1 MELLV
6 VTGAG
11 IAEKVA
17 NSSNPWIYLSIV
29 LIFAALFAGRY
40 IFNYLVQLDQ
50 SHREE
55 SKEREKALMS
65 HLERSNESQ
74 ERTAHALEGINI
86 SLSTLEGRV
95 DRIEK
100 HAYKKESA

>member
-1 MELLV
+1 MKLLV

-17 NSSNPWIYLSIV
+17 NSSNPWIYLSII
-29 LIFAALFAGRY
+29 LIVAALLAGRY
-40 IFNYLVQLDQ
+40 IFNYLVQLDK

-55 SKEREKALMS
+55 SKEREKSLMT
-65 HLERSNESQ
+65 HLERSNDSQ
-74 ERTAHALEGINI
+74 ERTANALEGINTN
-86 SLSTLEGRV
+86 LSALEGRV

-100 HAYKKESA
+100 HTYQKESA

>member
-1 MELLV
+1 MILQV
-6 VTGAG
+6 VTGAN

-17 NSSNPWIYLSIV
+17 NSSNPWIYLTIILIV
-29 LIFAALFAGRY
+29 AVLLAGRY
-40 IFNYLVQLDQ
+40 VFKYLIALDQ

-55 SKEREKALMS
+55 SKEREKALMT

-74 ERTAHALEGINI
+74 ERTAHALEGINT
-86 SLSTLEGRV
+86 SLTALEGRV

-100 HAYKKESA
+100 HTYQKESA